1 MRREPVEVL
10 STGAQGAIDDEEPLR
25 LCVERALRTYFEHL
39 DGETPTDLYALVLE
53 EMEVPLLQIVMQQVC
68 GNQSRAAAML
78 GLNRG
83 TLRKKLKQ
91 HDLL

>member
-1 MRREPVEVL
+1 MQAP
-10 STGAQGAIDDEEPLR
+10 SSGSQGAAEEEEPLR
-25 LCVERALRTYFEHL
+25 TCVERSLRTYFEHL

-53 EMEVPLLQIVMQQVC
+53 EMEVPLLQTVMQQVC

-78 GLNRG
+78 GLSRG